1 MSHNHKPLPITE
13 NGDKFY
19 SAKAVKVPLEVSITT
34 AATFVAVT
42 LGVSCKGFHVS
53 TRDGEDWLISDI
65 AAGTTYA
72 TMKSGMY
79 FDIVGEAGDIVF
91 YVQAVVNGTL
101 ELVPFD

>member
-19 SAKAVKVPLEVSITT
+19 SAKGIKVPLAVSITT
-34 AATFVAVT
+34 GAFAAVT

-53 TRDGEDWLISDI
+53 TRDGEDWLISNLS
-65 AAGTTYA
+65 AGTTYA

-91 YVQAVVNGTL
+91 YVKAVVNGTL